1 VVSDNTLTIKD
12 IDKAPSRHVLL
23 YVACLLGFHPAEAAC
38 CVASSKR
45 HFLQRM
51 YGEAGY
57 PCSST
62 TVEPAPPSATKS
74 WVPLTGTMRVVNPS
88 RNQRALAWERRSV
101 SEMAANDFDHVASVV
116 VELDSRNATRSAIFL
131 SKSKLTY
138 LVVKRRV
145 PVVGPAENKRAVAST
160 DASSASGG

>member
-1 VVSDNTLTIKD
+1 MPVCGRLGHEKSVSSFNTSGFKILQFTRCPRCTRAARGVVSDNTLTIKD

-88 RNQRALAWERRSV
+88 RNQRALAWE
-101 SEMAANDFDHVASVV
+101 
-116 VELDSRNATRSAIFL
+116 
-131 SKSKLTY
+131 
-138 LVVKRRV
+138 
-145 PVVGPAENKRAVAST
+145 
-160 DASSASGG
+160 